1 MVAKLDE
8 SAAALA
14 KSERE
19 GAWREMARQVA
30 HEIKNPLTPMKLS
43 LQYLQKA
50 IDNNTGNVNELTRS
64 VATTLVEQIDH
75 LSQIAGEFSQFAN
88 IGNPRIEIFD
98 LNESLKMTIQLHSL
112 EEDVVVDWAP
122 VKEPVLINADKTH
135 INRLFTNLIQNA
147 IQAVPDSKKTH
158 IQISEEATSRIQ
170 YW

>member
-1 MVAKLDE
+1 MVSKLNE

-50 IDNNTGNVNELTRS
+50 ISEKSGNVKELTES
-64 VATTLVEQIDH
+64 VANTLVEQIDH

-88 IGNPRIEIFD
+88 IGNTKKELFNV
-98 LNESLKMTIQLHSL
+98 NEVLKLVIQLHSMSDNL
-112 EEDVVVDWAP
+112 EIKFYPLQDVIN
-122 VKEPVLINADKTH
+122 INADKTQ
-135 INRLFTNLIQNA
+135 INRLFNNLILNA
-147 IQAVPDSKKTH
+147 MQAAPEGQK
-158 IQISEEATSRIQ
+158 I
-170 YW
+170 